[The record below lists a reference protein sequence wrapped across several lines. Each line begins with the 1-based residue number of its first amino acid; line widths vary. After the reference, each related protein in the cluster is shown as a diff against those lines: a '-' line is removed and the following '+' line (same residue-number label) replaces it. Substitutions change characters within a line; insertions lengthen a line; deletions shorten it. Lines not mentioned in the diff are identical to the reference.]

1 MSQGGAAAVHT
12 SEADGRYTSSDILRN
27 IFGLQSY
34 ESAKH
39 VGEEKDEEHVDGEAI
54 QSIHEMPG
62 RENRTYTVV
71 FLR

>member
-12 SEADGRYTSSDILRN
+12 SEADGRYTSADILRN

-39 VGEEKDEEHVDGEAI
+39 VGEEKMKSMWMEKQFKASMRCLEGKTEHT
-54 QSIHEMPG
+54 Q
-62 RENRTYTVV
+62 
-71 FLR
+71 